1 MLTGPAVCCG
11 YLEDWETPKGYLS
24 LLGPGAAHTGEP
36 QPPAT
41 VCLSTSAFAKL
52 LLRFGVFPEDKPPR

>member
-11 YLEDWETPKGYLS
+11 YLEEWETPKDISACWDQVQLTQASCIHQPLS
-24 LLGPGAAHTGEP
+24 AYHLL
-36 QPPAT
+36 
-41 VCLSTSAFAKL
+41 L